1 MSENNREKIV
11 EVFVK
16 ACLGGEKAFNS
27 AEKLVLLGIAIF
39 RYGYPID
46 AMAAFSVKLR
56 AIFSS
61 VILMM
66 TVIQ

>member
-16 ACLGGEKAFNS
+16 ACLGGEKA
-27 AEKLVLLGIAIF
+27 LGIAIF

-46 AMAAFSVKLR
+46 VMVAFSVKLR